1 MRNRSIALATAAFLS
16 AALFAGSATAVG
28 GPDGDPVA
36 GKARFE
42 KTPEGGQSCASCHL
56 ESGAKSIDN
65 NTPLL
70 AGQYADYLEKSL
82 KDYRSGARV
91 NVLMNAQVGAD
102 GVNQLTDADI
112 ANIAAYLSK
121 QPRAIGVYTHQLPKH
136 R

>member
-1 MRNRSIALATAAFLS
+1 MRLQTLATASLL
-16 AALFAGSATAVG
+16 LFAGTALAVG
-28 GPDGDPVA
+28 APKGDIAA

-42 KTPEGGQSCASCHL
+42 ATPEGGQSCASCHL

-91 NVLMNAQVGAD
+91 NVLMNAQVDAEDGA
-102 GVNQLTDADI
+102 NKLTDADI
-112 ANIAAYLSK
+112 QNIAAYLAA
-121 QPRAIGVYTHQLPKH
+121 QPKAIGIYKA